1 MLLGGWGVGAG
12 GGVNKEHYENG
23 KFSWGSVQ
31 SLLRSLALPELAR
44 GRG

>member
-1 MLLGGWGVGAG
+1 MQFFSWSGE
-12 GGVNKEHYENG
+12 GGVNKEDYENG
-23 KFSWGSVQ
+23 KFSLSSVQ

>member
-1 MLLGGWGVGAG
+1 MQFFSWRGE
-12 GGVNKEHYENG
+12 GGVNKEDYENG
-23 KFSWGSVQ
+23 KFSLGSVQ

>member
-1 MLLGGWGVGAG
+1 MQFFSWRGEGE
-12 GGVNKEHYENG
+12 VNKEDYENG
-23 KFSWGSVQ
+23 KISLGSVQ